1 MTKNSKNNN
10 SNSRGNRPARAGES
24 IPRNKLSI
32 PVLKTDAIQTFTWRL
47 YVNAAVSTP
56 LAFSKELPFWPWG
69 IAVETGNLV
78 IPFKACAL
86 RRLKI
91 WNQYDPAAT
100 SIAGNTINLRFTGI
114 QGVPTVELS
123 DTASQFTMACIDYV
137 PNSSHP
143 LGWFYE
149 TANSINNPVVHF
161 QVLHHSLIEI
171 TVAYILSDGS
181 QGSGKFQS
189 TTGVSLGQ
197 LYTNSIDGSLDVVG
211 RSAEYPISY

>member
-1 MTKNSKNNN
+1 MSKKNKNNN
-10 SNSRGNRPARAGES
+10 SNSRVNRPARAGES

-47 YVNAAVSTP
+47 YVNAEVSTP
-56 LAFSKELPFWPWG
+56 FAFSRELPFWPWG
-69 IAVETGNLV
+69 IGVQSNLLA

-100 SIAGNTINLRFTGI
+100 SISGNTINLRFTGI

-137 PNSSHP
+137 PHSSHP

-149 TANSINNPVVHF
+149 TSTSADNPVVHF
-161 QVLHHSLIEI
+161 QLLHHSLVEI

-181 QGSGKFQS
+181 QGSGKYQS
-189 TTGVSLGQ
+189 ASGVSLGQ
-197 LYTNSIDGSLDVVG
+197 LYTNSLNVSLDVVG